1 MKGGGELTQVETSRT
16 FLPNSDAPRG
26 ARTFVAQILNQAG
39 ATERADDVRWVVSEL
54 ATKAVLDA
62 GTPFTVSVWVDDQEV
77 DIVVSDESPRLPNVD
92 ASNEDE
98 SRPGL
103 FLVSTLADKWTT
115 EKLPSG
121 ERIWVQLQR
130 RET

>member
-26 ARTFVAQILNQAG
+26 ARRFVAQILNQAG

-54 ATKAVLDA
+54 TTNAVLHG
-62 GTPFTVSVWVDDQEV
+62 GTPFTVSVSVDDQEV
-77 DIVVSDESPRLPNVD
+77 DIVVWDESPQLPNVD
-92 ASNEDE
+92 TTGQDE
-98 SRPGL
+98 SRLGL
-103 FLVSTLADKWTT
+103 FLVSTLADKWTA
-115 EKLPSG
+115 EKLPRG